1 MSSRVVPVRLD
12 QETLESIDLLVE
24 LGVFKSRSE
33 AVRALVK
40 IGIEELNDLAVIVDA
55 CEKLFELERRLGDI
69 PIRFRGG
76 FKELIE
82 MRERSY

>member
-1 MSSRVVPVRLD
+1 M
-12 QETLESIDLLVE
+12 VE

-40 IGIEELNDLAVIVDA
+40 IGIEELSDLAVIVDA

>member
-1 MSSRVVPVRLD
+1 
-12 QETLESIDLLVE
+12 VE

-40 IGIEELNDLAVIVDA
+40 IGVEELSDLAVIVDA

>member
-1 MSSRVVPVRLD
+1 
-12 QETLESIDLLVE
+12 LVE

-40 IGIEELNDLAVIVDA
+40 IGIEELSDLAVIVDA

>member
-1 MSSRVVPVRLD
+1 
-12 QETLESIDLLVE
+12 VE

-40 IGIEELNDLAVIVDA
+40 IGIEELSDLAVIVDA

-69 PIRFRGG
+69 PIRLRGG

>member
-1 MSSRVVPVRLD
+1 M
-12 QETLESIDLLVE
+12 E

-40 IGIEELNDLAVIVDA
+40 IGIEELSDLAVIVDA

>member
-1 MSSRVVPVRLD
+1 
-12 QETLESIDLLVE
+12 VE

-40 IGIEELNDLAVIVDA
+40 IGIEELSDLAVIVDA